1 MEICGNEKFT
11 PNTLQADIRVL
22 TEILMSFRDYAANEF
37 KLFRELQQS
46 VVEIKTKCEGK
57 CCVYDERKFLVEKID
72 NDLRNVQNKV
82 GESEI
87 KIKNIEE
94 DSRIIFNLIDKT
106 CNEIKDVRELNIG
119 DIKSLTN
126 ARKEGIW
133 KSFNILLVAI
143 NVAVVIIFSILSYFK

>member
-22 TEILMSFRDYAANEF
+22 TEMLMSFRDYATNEF
-37 KLFRELQQS
+37 KLFRELQHA
-46 VVEIKTKCEGK
+46 VVEVRTKCEGK
-57 CCVYDERKFLVEKID
+57 CSVYDERKFLVEKID

-82 GESEI
+82 GESEV

-94 DSRIIFNLIDKT
+94 DSRTIFNLIEKT
-106 CNEIKDVRELNIG
+106 FNEIKGVRELNIG
-119 DIKSLTN
+119 DINSLTN
-126 ARKEGIW
+126 ARKDSIW

>member
-22 TEILMSFRDYAANEF
+22 TEMLMSFRDYATNEF
-37 KLFRELQQS
+37 KLFRELQHA
-46 VVEIKTKCEGK
+46 VVEVRTKCEGK
-57 CCVYDERKFLVEKID
+57 CSVYDERKFLVEKID

-94 DSRIIFNLIDKT
+94 DSRII
-106 CNEIKDVRELNIG
+106 
-119 DIKSLTN
+119 
-126 ARKEGIW
+126 
-133 KSFNILLVAI
+133 
-143 NVAVVIIFSILSYFK
+143 

>member
-22 TEILMSFRDYAANEF
+22 TEMLMSFRDYATNEF
-37 KLFRELQQS
+37 KLFRELQHA
-46 VVEIKTKCEGK
+46 VVEVRTKCEGK
-57 CCVYDERKFLVEKID
+57 CSVYDERKFLVEKID

-94 DSRIIFNLIDKT
+94 DSRTIFNLIEKT
-106 CNEIKDVRELNIG
+106 FNEIKGVRELNIG
-119 DIKSLTN
+119 DINSLTN
-126 ARKEGIW
+126 ARKDSIW